1 VHIEILPPAL
11 AEPPLRVVRGAG
23 TLAREDVA
31 AATCSGTQYE
41 QATEVTV
48 IDESYQTARRVAL
61 ASIVVSGVL
70 ACANIIVGLLTHST
84 SVVAT
89 GFEFAGD
96 VLASSIVFIGVGVA
110 ARPADEDHPYGH
122 GRFETLSALVVG
134 VILAAGGVMICYQSL
149 QAIGAMH
156 APPGLT
162 AAAALVGAIV
172 LRGAMSS
179 LKFRV
184 GRRLRSSALIAD
196 AWNDA
201 VDILSALAALTAV
214 ALATY
219 DPARFLAADHYGGFV
234 VGIVVVITGIRV
246 VRDASLELVDTVPPP
261 ELTSEILEVTRLV
274 AGVQGIDKV
283 FARKTGLQ
291 YHIDLHIE
299 VDPTLTV
306 AASHPIAGRVRA
318 TLKRELPWVADV
330 LVHVEPSKGPR
341 G

>member
-1 VHIEILPPAL
+1 MPVH
-11 AEPPLRVVRGAG
+11 
-23 TLAREDVA
+23 
-31 AATCSGTQYE
+31 
-41 QATEVTV
+41 
-48 IDESYQTARRVAL
+48 DESYQAARRVAL
-61 ASIVVSGVL
+61 VGVAVSGLL
-70 ACANIIVGLLTHST
+70 ACSNIIIGLLTHST

-96 VLASSIVFIGVGVA
+96 VLASSIVVVGMGVA
-110 ARPADEDHPYGH
+110 ARPADANHPYGH
-122 GRFETLSALVVG
+122 GRVETLSAFVVG
-134 VILAAGGVMICYQSL
+134 VILVAAGLMIGYQSL
-149 QAIGAMH
+149 QAVGARH
-156 APPGLT
+156 APPGLS

-172 LRGAMSS
+172 LRGIMSS
-179 LKFRV
+179 VKFRV

-214 ALATY
+214 GLANY

-246 VRDASLELVDTVPPP
+246 LRDASLELVDTMPSP
-261 ELTSEILEVTRLV
+261 ELTGEILEVARSVT
-274 AGVQGIDKV
+274 GVQGVDKV

-306 AASHPIAGRVRA
+306 AASHAISGHVRA
-318 TLKRELPWVADV
+318 TLKQKLPWVADV
-330 LVHVEPSKGPR
+330 LIHVEPSSDSR
-341 G
+341 A

>member
-1 VHIEILPPAL
+1 MTGIN
-11 AEPPLRVVRGAG
+11 
-23 TLAREDVA
+23 
-31 AATCSGTQYE
+31 
-41 QATEVTV
+41 
-48 IDESYQTARRVAL
+48 ESYRTARRVAL
-61 ASIVVSGVL
+61 AGMAVSGIL
-70 ACANIIVGLLTHST
+70 ACSNIIIGLLAHST

-96 VLASSIVFIGVGVA
+96 VLASSIVLIGVRAA

-122 GRFETLSALVVG
+122 GRFETLSAFVVG
-134 VILAAGGVMICYQSL
+134 VILAVAGVVICYQSL
-149 QAIGAMH
+149 QAIGARH
-156 APPGLT
+156 APPGVS

-172 LRGAMSS
+172 LRGIMSS
-179 LKFRV
+179 VKFRV
-184 GRRLRSSALIAD
+184 GRQLRSSALIAD

-234 VGIVVVITGIRV
+234 VGIVVVITGMRV
-246 VRDASLELVDTVPPP
+246 VRDASLDLVDTMPSP
-261 ELTSEILEVTRLV
+261 ELTGEILQVARSV
-274 AGVQGIDKV
+274 AGVQDIEKV

-306 AASHPIAGRVRA
+306 AASHAIAGHVRA
-318 TLKRELPWVADV
+318 TLKRDLPWVADI
-330 LVHVEPSKGPR
+330 LVHVEPADGRSGR
-341 G
+341 

>member
-1 VHIEILPPAL
+1 M
-11 AEPPLRVVRGAG
+11 
-23 TLAREDVA
+23 
-31 AATCSGTQYE
+31 
-41 QATEVTV
+41 
-48 IDESYQTARRVAL
+48 
-61 ASIVVSGVL
+61 L
-70 ACANIIVGLLTHST
+70 ACSNIIIGLLANST

-96 VLASSIVFIGVGVA
+96 VLASSIVLIGMGVA
-110 ARPADEDHPYGH
+110 ARPADENHPYGH
-122 GRFETLSALVVG
+122 GRFETLSAFVVG
-134 VILAAGGVMICYQSL
+134 VILAAAGVMICYQSL
-149 QAIGAMH
+149 QAVGAKH
-156 APPGLT
+156 APPGVS

-172 LRGAMSS
+172 LRGIMSS
-179 LKFRV
+179 VKFRV

-201 VDILSALAALTAV
+201 VDILSALAALVAV

-234 VGIVVVITGIRV
+234 VGIVVVITGLRV
-246 VRDASLELVDTVPPP
+246 LRDASLELVDTMPEP
-261 ELTSEILEVTRLV
+261 ELTGEIVKISRSV

-299 VDPTLTV
+299 VDPTLTI
-306 AASHPIAGRVRA
+306 AASHAIGGHVRA

-330 LVHVEPSKGPR
+330 LVHVEPSSSKRNLRPECDRFAVGDRRRVSRHNVAGSFIEPPVPLPVSKLANSQARPQGGKSARWAPSLPSSDSPR
-341 G
+341 CTP